1 MPNAPLLAIK
11 ESERGDVELVLEQA
25 QVSVAMLLVSV

>member
-1 MPNAPLLAIK
+1 MTNAPLLAFK

-25 QVSVAMLLVSV
+25 QVLVAMLLVSV